1 MRHANVAL
9 FVPHNGC
16 PHQCSFCNQRSI
28 TGQQTQPAPDD
39 VRAAA
44 LTAMRSIPCAGQ
56 AEIAFFGGSFTAIE
70 RGYMVSLLEA
80 AAPFV
85 QEGRFS
91 GIRVSTRPDAVGDDI
106 LTLLKKYGVTSIELG
121 AQSMDDR
128 VLAINGRGHTAAQ
141 VEDAARRIHAQGFS
155 LGLQMMTGLYGDTP
169 AGAEYTARR
178 LAALEPDT
186 VRIYP
191 TIVMRGT
198 ELEEKYRSGAYRPM
212 ALEDAVELCSR
223 LLAFFEDRGIR
234 VIRLGLHST
243 PELER
248 GRVAG
253 PWHPAFRELC
263 ESKRMFLR
271 LMEILE
277 GNQVSKGTIE
287 IKVNPKIQSKVVGQK
302 RANLDR
308 LRERGYSAHVTADA
322 TLPEHTVTIA
332 ALEKDVTACF

>member
-44 LTAMRSIPCAGQ
+44 LTAMRSIPHAEQ

-70 RGYMVSLLEA
+70 RNDMISLLEA

-85 QEGRFS
+85 REGCFA
-91 GIRVSTRPDAVGDDI
+91 GIRISTRPDAVDDGT
-106 LTLLKKYGVTSIELG
+106 LALLKKYGVTSIELG
-121 AQSMDDR
+121 AQSMKDR
-128 VLAINGRGHTAAQ
+128 VLAMNGRGHTAAQ
-141 VEDAARRIHAQGFS
+141 VEDAARRIRAQGFS

-198 ELEEKYRSGAYRPM
+198 ELEEKYRSGVYCPM
-212 ALEDAVELCSR
+212 DLEDAVGLCSH
-223 LLAFFEDRGIR
+223 LLAFFESRGIR

-263 ESKRMFLR
+263 ESRRMFLC
-271 LMEILE
+271 LMETLKN
-277 GNQVSKGTIE
+277 NQIPKGTIE
-287 IKVNPKIQSKVVGQK
+287 IKVNPKMQSKMIGQK

-308 LRERGYSAHVTADA
+308 LRERGYSARVTVDA
-322 TLPEHTVTIA
+322 ALPEHTVTIA